1 MKKITKIALT
11 PEQFEQNVNYIKAN
25 FKTEDGFA
33 YPTNDERSA
42 GYIVQSNNFTLT
54 DVNGN
59 LTMFY
64 RTDYKTMWKEH

>member
-1 MKKITKIALT
+1 MAKITRIGLT

-25 FKTEDGFA
+25 FQTEDGYV
-33 YPTNDERSA
+33 YPTDAKHNA

-59 LTMFY
+59 ITMFFLQ
-64 RTDYKTMWKEH
+64 K